1 MAKGH
6 MLVLKTK
13 QRKMKMKK
21 IMIAVVAVALAF
33 VANAASVNWSVSG
46 VTAPEGGTLAS
57 GWYACFV
64 EGSALPTDM
73 AAMTAGDWATWTG
86 ANATSEG
93 TLAVTAR
100 AKTFSGST
108 ADTYAADSAVTG
120 YIVMFD
126 AANVADASNF
136 AYTEVATKNVP
147 SAGNLTW
154 SQTFATTSGWQAVAV
169 PEPTS
174 GLLMLVGLAGLALRR
189 RRA

>member
-1 MAKGH
+1 
-6 MLVLKTK
+6 
-13 QRKMKMKK
+13 MKK
-21 IMIAVVAVALAF
+21 VMIAVAAVALAF
-33 VANAASVNWSVSG
+33 AANAASVNWSVSG
-46 VTAPEGGTLAS
+46 VTAPTGGELAS

-64 EGSALPTDM
+64 QSSALPTDM
-73 AAMTAGDWATWTG
+73 AAMTAADWSTWTG
-86 ANATSEG
+86 ANATSAG
-93 TLAVTAR
+93 TLAVTVR

-108 ADTYAADSAVTG
+108 ADTYAADSSVTG

-126 AANVADASNF
+126 AADVADAANF
-136 AYTEVATKNVP
+136 AYTEVTTKDVP

-154 SQTFATTSGWQAVAV
+154 STTFNATSGWQAVAV